1 MNIPLDTRFSTDS
14 EPRATLTSWSVKHPN
29 ELLEAGYQ
37 AEPPVTLE
45 SSEAFA
51 HWQRELARWIERLP
65 GLTTPRQP
73 DGSGGTPPKPHQ
85 LRHTGIGLQRSATLF
100 SWTMGTGKTALS
112 ILHILGWHGHQLFAG
127 LPAGAGVLA
136 RWYAKRGESATND
149 YLRSKCQA
157 APGAIQIILPRHVRN
172 VWLKELSRMNLG
184 WACELI
190 EREDQLQS
198 SKAPIWIYHYDWL
211 REQSSKGKR
220 LKKNQGGQ
228 RFKPDGSGLYFWGHP
243 LAKLI
248 AKRHPP
254 SLLILDEVHR
264 LREGTLRTNL
274 LCLVRAKAKRVLALT
289 GTPMDGWV
297 QQVATLLGA
306 TYQQNSVLYP
316 FENQDFAKRFTR
328 TGAIT
333 LEVATGAQS
342 AEAKIRPV
350 PGVNHSQIPA
360 FLKATRHLM
369 HRLNLQDPEVK
380 ANVVY
385 PPVKSHRLVLNMG
398 FEQQVFYQDSYREG
412 MKAVRESLKTQT
424 GAKLRMNM
432 LSLMNQLRLASS
444 APWSQGYRGQSTALV
459 DSLVAIVRKHAAEGR
474 KGLIG
479 TTFIEESRVLHHA
492 LQKAGLKGVRLYASD
507 PELSRN
513 RTLSAA
519 AREELLEQFQE
530 DADCVYLIANKE
542 LVAEGLNLAETA
554 SYTVS
559 CSSGYRPYVETQW
572 LHRVVRP
579 GQVHTHVDAYTLMNA
594 GTIDLY
600 IDQLLQR
607 KLAATAAMVDLDFSL
622 QDDQSSMM
630 LDPIDLAVMLLNE
643 QAA

>member
-1 MNIPLDTRFSTDS
+1 
-14 EPRATLTSWSVKHPN
+14 
-29 ELLEAGYQ
+29 
-37 AEPPVTLE
+37 
-45 SSEAFA
+45 
-51 HWQRELARWIERLP
+51 
-65 GLTTPRQP
+65 
-73 DGSGGTPPKPHQ
+73 
-85 LRHTGIGLQRSATLF
+85 
-100 SWTMGTGKTALS
+100 MGTGKTALS
-112 ILHILGWHGHQLFAG
+112 VLHILGWHGHRLFAG
-127 LPAGAGVLA
+127 LPAGPGILA
-136 RWYAKRGESATND
+136 RWYAKRGEAATHA
-149 YLRSKCQA
+149 YLLSQCQTP
-157 APGAIQIILPRHVRN
+157 PGAIQVVLPRHVRN
-172 VWLKELSRMNLG
+172 VWVKELTRMDLG
-184 WACELI
+184 WACEVI
-190 EREDQLQS
+190 EREDQLES

-220 LKKNQGGQ
+220 LKKQQAGQ
-228 RFKPDGSGLYFWGHP
+228 RFKEDGSGLYFWGHP
-243 LAKLI
+243 LAKVI
-248 AKRHPP
+248 AKQHPP

-264 LREGTLRTNL
+264 LREGTLRTRL
-274 LCLVRAKAKRVLALT
+274 LGLVRAKAKRVLALT

-297 QQVATLLGA
+297 HQVATLLGT
-306 TYQQNSVLYP
+306 TYREHSALYP

-333 LEVATGAQS
+333 LDVGTGAES
-342 AEAKIRPV
+342 AEARIRPV
-350 PGVNHSQIPA
+350 PGINHSQIPA

-385 PPVKSHRLVLNMG
+385 PPVKSHRLVLSMS
-398 FEQQVFYQDSYREG
+398 FAQQVFYQDCYQEG
-412 MKAVRESLKTQT
+412 MQAVRESLRQHT

-444 APWSQGYRGQSTALV
+444 APWSQGYTGKSTALL
-459 DSLVAIVRKHAAEGR
+459 DALVAIVKKHAAEGR

-479 TTFIEESRVLHHA
+479 TTFIEESRVLHEA
-492 LQKAGLKGVRLYASD
+492 LHQAGLKGVRLYASD
-507 PELSRN
+507 PALSRN

-519 AREELLEQFQE
+519 TREELLEVFQE
-530 DADCVYLIANKE
+530 DPDCVYLIANKE

-579 GQVHTHVDAYTLMNA
+579 GQNHPHVDAYTLLNS

-622 QDDQSSMM
+622 QQDQASLM
-630 LDPIDLAVMLLNE
+630 LDPVDLAVMLLNE